1 MKTGE
6 YITLFDDGK
15 FDYYVFRITGSK
27 KGKETATCVYYK
39 LDIIAPYGEPSKK
52 VKKMF

>member
-27 KGKETATCVYYK
+27 KGKKPQHVY
-39 LDIIAPYGEPSKK
+39 IINWI
-52 VKKMF
+52 